1 MLKKII
7 LFSLLILLVL
17 TIYLF
22 LNKEDSDFVEITNFE
37 DCVSAGYPV
46 MESYPRQC
54 SVPDGGHFVEE
65 FPAVEE
71 YYGSS
76 SFTNCESS
84 EECFVSGCNGEV
96 CGGVDD
102 EGFASICVVPDMPLP
117 KDLGYSCGCFESKC
131 QWSKD

>member
-1 MLKKII
+1 MFKKII
-7 LFSLLILLVL
+7 LFILVIILLFVVYYFFIKKEPVL
-17 TIYLF
+17 
-22 LNKEDSDFVEITNFE
+22 VEITNFE

-65 FPAVEE
+65 LPAVDE

-76 SFTNCESS
+76 SFTTCEFS
-84 EECFVSGCNGEV
+84 EECLVSGCNGEV